1 MLHTDMDPLP
11 DDAAINLKTP
21 EQVKYYHG
29 NSVQLD
35 ALTHDQKKNARQG
48 HHHLCLAKKNG
59 RGYATLQSNTTNHIT
74 LPKCE
79 QKGSKLHILLG
90 SSERET
96 CLTM

>member
-35 ALTHDQKKNARQG
+35 ALTHDKKIRTSRASSLVSSQK
-48 HHHLCLAKKNG
+48 
-59 RGYATLQSNTTNHIT
+59 
-74 LPKCE
+74 E
-79 QKGSKLHILLG
+79 W
-90 SSERET
+90 
-96 CLTM
+96 

>member
-35 ALTHDQKKNARQG
+35 ALTHDKKKNTHVKG
-48 HHHLCLAKKNG
+48 I
-59 RGYATLQSNTTNHIT
+59 IT
-74 LPKCE
+74 CV
-79 QKGSKLHILLG
+79 
-90 SSERET
+90 
-96 CLTM
+96 